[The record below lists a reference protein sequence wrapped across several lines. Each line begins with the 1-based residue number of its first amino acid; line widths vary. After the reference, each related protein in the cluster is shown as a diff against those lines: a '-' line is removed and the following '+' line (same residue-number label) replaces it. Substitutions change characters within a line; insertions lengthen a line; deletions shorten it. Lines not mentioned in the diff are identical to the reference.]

1 MTSAIMASPA
11 GREGGRGSCRDK
23 VRKRGQKTSGSR
35 LSATRERLLYQT
47 CDREQRK
54 GTTCGRPERLKRTS
68 KAVKSA
74 RRF

>member
-1 MTSAIMASPA
+1 MTSGIMASPA

-23 VRKRGQKTSGSR
+23 VRKRGQEADFQPPESGR
-35 LSATRERLLYQT
+35 CVKPVTDNKEK
-47 CDREQRK
+47 E
-54 GTTCGRPERLKRTS
+54 TCGRPERLKRTS

>member
-35 LSATRERLLYQT
+35 LSATRERLQT